1 MPPRA
6 ARMELVVKDQ
16 QFREGNQ
23 KQKEQLRFNF
33 HAFGGGAN
41 FGIVVARFGDDLV
54 DDGVGVV
61 GVVMEK
67 DEFLGAAFHDDVDGF
82 APVAVAPAAAVGS
95 VFFGKILRV
104 VD

>member
-41 FGIVVARFGDDLV
+41 FGIDSPGRRFRKFSRVPLR
-54 DDGVGVV
+54 
-61 GVVMEK
+61 EHII
-67 DEFLGAAFHDDVDGF
+67 GAAIPPT
-82 APVAVAPAAAVGS
+82 A
-95 VFFGKILRV
+95 
-104 VD
+104 